1 MTEFNRKCFPQI
13 IQIKN
18 CHVKGVNLSI
28 TSLQALST
36 IRTTL
41 CDISNYVSM
50 LSYLLEQKK
59 YSGLSY

>member
-18 CHVKGVNLSI
+18 CHLKGVNLSI
-28 TSLQALST
+28 TSLQTLSA

-41 CDISNYVSM
+41 YDISNYVS
-50 LSYLLEQKK
+50 YAIIFA
-59 YSGLSY
+59 